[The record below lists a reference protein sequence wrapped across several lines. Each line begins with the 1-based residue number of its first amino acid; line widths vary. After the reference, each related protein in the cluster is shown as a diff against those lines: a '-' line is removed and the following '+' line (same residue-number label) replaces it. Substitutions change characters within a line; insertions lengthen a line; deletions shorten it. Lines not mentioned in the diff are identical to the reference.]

1 MWRGAYMA
9 EKRDYYEVLGVS
21 KGADEAS
28 IKKAYRTLAK
38 KYHPDL
44 NPGNAEAEAKFK
56 EVNEAYDVLS
66 DADKKAKYD
75 QFGHA
80 AFDPTAG
87 GGGYGGSYGGFGD
100 FGDIGDIFSSFFGGG
115 FGGSSGQRRNAP
127 TRGEDI
133 AVRITVSFEEAA
145 FGAKKDV
152 SFNRIQKC
160 SDCGGSGAA
169 KGTHAETC
177 KVCGGSGQR
186 RVTQRIGGMA
196 FQSTTTCDA
205 CRGAGKTI
213 KTPCTE
219 CNGKGYVKVN
229 KKLSV
234 NIPAGIDDGE
244 RIAIRG
250 QGCDGRNGG
259 PAGDLIITVSIKKH
273 SIFERDGYNI
283 YCDVPIT
290 VTEAM
295 LGATIDVPT
304 LEGNQ
309 KFEIPDGTQPG
320 TKFTMK
326 QKGIP
331 FINNSN
337 RRGDLIFTVNVEIPR
352 GLNKEQKERMIAFAE
367 SCKESNYTKKQ
378 SFFKRIF
385 DKDKK

>member
-1 MWRGAYMA
+1 MA
-9 EKRDYYEVLGVS
+9 EKRDYYEVLGLD
-21 KGADEAS
+21 KGAGEAE
-28 IKKAYRTLAK
+28 IKKAYRSLAK

-56 EVNEAYDVLS
+56 EINEAYDVLS

-75 QFGHA
+75 QYGHA

-87 GGGYGGSYGGFGD
+87 GGGYGGGYGGGFGD

-115 FGGSSGQRRNAP
+115 FGGGSGQRRNAP
-127 TRGEDI
+127 MRGEDI
-133 AVRITVSFEEAA
+133 SVRVTVTFDEAA
-145 FGAKKDV
+145 FGVKKEI
-152 SFNRIQKC
+152 SYNRIQKC
-160 SDCGGSGAA
+160 GECGGSGAA
-169 KGTHAETC
+169 KGTKAETC
-177 KVCGGSGQR
+177 KTCGGAGQR

-196 FQSTTTCDA
+196 FQSTVTCDA
-205 CRGAGKTI
+205 CRGTGKII

-234 NIPAGIDDGE
+234 TIPAGIDDGE
-244 RIAIRG
+244 RIALRG

-259 PAGDLIITVSIKKH
+259 PAGDLIITVNIKKH
-273 SIFERDGYNI
+273 NVFERDGFNI
-283 YCDVPIT
+283 YCDVPVT
-290 VTEAM
+290 VTEAT
-295 LGATIDVPT
+295 LGAEIDVPT
-304 LEGNQ
+304 LEGSQ
-309 KFEIPDGTQPG
+309 KFEIPEGTQPG
-320 TKFTMK
+320 TKFTIR

-337 RRGDLIFTVNVEIPR
+337 KRGDLIFTVNVEIPK
-352 GLNKEQKERMIAFAE
+352 GLNKDQREKMIAFAE

-378 SFFKRIF
+378 GFFKRIF